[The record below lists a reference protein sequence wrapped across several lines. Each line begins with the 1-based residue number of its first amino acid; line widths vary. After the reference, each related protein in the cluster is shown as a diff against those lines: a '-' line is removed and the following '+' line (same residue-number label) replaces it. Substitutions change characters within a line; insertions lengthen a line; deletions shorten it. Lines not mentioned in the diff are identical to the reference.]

1 MTGRPQVRGLHSVP
15 RGMRCLLTL
24 AAVAATLTFSSTAT
38 AAPVATSDGAY
49 QALGKVFTE
58 PQGGCGGSPCSP
70 SAQGNLPATT
80 FLSYRDFV
88 DGMKYMNQR
97 KDWQRFV
104 EVLPLDGKIDDNDN
118 PAAGTDE
125 KAAFPGNNL
134 GSFEFTPKASYRSA
148 GLPTSG
154 LGRIKSD
161 IIVVR
166 VTDEMVPDA
175 GKKRYALS
183 LSIHG
188 IERAGIEGGVRTIED
203 LVTAATSKEKNGS
216 ARFDAPILKT
226 KGLGSTVPS
235 YRDVLRETVIYFTF
249 PNPDGW
255 RRGDSDVEKGPGLFF
270 QRYNGN
276 GVDVNRDFPD
286 IGFAFRPYSALSEPE
301 SRAITGGLSEIRA
314 KGGAFAAGDDLHG
327 QGGADSFS
335 YTLLPHGSHD
345 YAKNERIRDAA
356 KSINLVQ
363 QDVLKWSPLI
373 QSNDKPPSQ
382 CVPNPVLGEDCAPMY
397 GQNWGTVYDTI
408 NYTTTGALGDWFDSS
423 VGLKAD
429 GIDNEMSYSHLDKNT
444 AFDPVIEQMHVDG
457 NRGLIFAHLT
467 EMLGTKTPIFPAR
480 GRKGYVALD
489 RVKSAGRPG
498 TIAPPAG
505 TSPQA
510 DVESDTPLGADGN
523 ATFEFSVKRDAQT
536 YNGGM
541 RIDATQLNAQGI
553 SPGAAV
559 SKLTIQC
566 MGCDRHPGVK
576 NEEDDWI
583 TVTQDY
589 NQSPIYLQSGL
600 TAAVNEPEFDG
611 EGGKPVKWRAIVE
624 SPVGPV
630 VHFKVS
636 FTSGAATSD
645 GETGGGTP
653 PRQAAYDVAA
663 TDFWKKLNGFS
674 TPSSRIDD
682 VDADGIAKGK
692 GDVPDEL
699 DSLVL
704 TDEALPGY
712 VYPAPPATDVQGP
725 ITADTATR
733 APCAQQDGN
742 PRLPSCYEVIPV
754 TVQGGQGSMK
764 VTATPKNDQ
773 TDIALEIT
781 RVNADGTEDSLGFND
796 GGSFG
801 AAESLSVS
809 SPAAGKYNVYVY
821 NWAGPDSSASVKVE
835 FAPPPSGDASKSRY
849 SDAEYAKYVAKVR
862 DFVEGGGNLVLTDG
876 ALQMLPDL
884 FPGKIKRSDISLATS
899 YVGQVAFTKAQ
910 TTAKDPGT
918 AGNTLA
924 DPLAKNLKQPGARFN
939 NGLRRQTYEPTPLGF
954 AIQNKDS
961 GGDESHAEVW
971 QVGRAGFESAGGRV
985 AGTSVTA
992 APRTSQPVTSQVA
1005 LGELPIG
1012 KGQVR
1017 VLGALLPQPT
1027 EAFDHQ
1033 EGLEPFAVTYS
1044 GYFLA
1049 ENLTDWCKPGR
1060 NCPLPRVEGVN
1071 GAAGGGGGDGGA
1083 TVCAANNGFSSVG
1096 ARPSGKGLKLD
1107 FTRRMTQPVSVE
1119 VLSQSSGRNASKA
1132 KRVARFTNRVGGF
1145 AWNGK
1150 PTVKGAKVRDGIY
1163 TVRYT
1168 ITKRKGKSEVR
1179 QVTLERK
1186 KGKFKVLR
1194 DFERRPSCDALSGFT
1209 LYRPVFGGKTN
1220 RSLRIGYRLAKAGTT
1235 TVVVKRGKTTVK
1247 KFKVTKA
1254 KAKKTYVQRLAVKG
1268 LKRGDY
1274 TVTLTLVRGKVKTT
1288 AKLSA
1293 RRL

>member
-1 MTGRPQVRGLHSVP
+1 
-15 RGMRCLLTL
+15 MRRLLPFAVI
-24 AAVAATLTFSSTAT
+24 AAGLTFSSTAM

-49 QALGKVFTE
+49 QGLGRVFPD
-58 PQGGCGGSPCSP
+58 PQGGCAGSPCSP
-70 SAQGNLPATT
+70 SAQGNVPATT

-88 DGMKYMNQR
+88 DGLKYMNQR
-97 KDWQRFV
+97 KEWQRFI

-148 GLPTSG
+148 GLPTSS
-154 LGRIKSD
+154 LGRLKSD
-161 IIVVR
+161 ILVVR
-166 VTDEMVPDA
+166 VTDETVPDA

-188 IERAGIEGGVRTIED
+188 IERAGVEGGVRTIED
-203 LVTAATSKEKNGS
+203 LVTATTSKEKNGS
-216 ARFDAPILKT
+216 PRFDAPILKT
-226 KGLGSTVPS
+226 KGLGSTIPT

-276 GVDVNRDFPD
+276 GVDVNRDWPD
-286 IGFAFRPYSALSEPE
+286 IGFAFRPYTALSEPE
-301 SRAITGGLSEIRA
+301 SRALSSGLTEIRA
-314 KGGAFAAGDDLHG
+314 KAGPFSAGDDLHG
-327 QGGADSFS
+327 QNGADSFS

-345 YAKNERIRDAA
+345 YAKNERIRTAA
-356 KSINLVQ
+356 QAINLVQ
-363 QDVLKWSPLI
+363 QDVLSWSPLI
-373 QSNDKPPSQ
+373 QANDKPPGQ
-382 CVPNPVLGEDCAPMY
+382 CVADPVLGENCNPMY

-429 GIDNEMSYSHLDKNT
+429 GIDNEMSYSHIDKNI
-444 AFDPVIEQMHVDG
+444 AFDPLIEQMHVDG

-467 EMLGTKTPIFPAR
+467 EMLGTVQSIFPAR
-480 GRKGYVALD
+480 GKKGYVPLG
-489 RVKSAGRPG
+489 RVKGAERPS
-498 TIAPPAG
+498 TIAPPPG
-505 TSPQA
+505 TSPQPDLEE
-510 DVESDTPLGADGN
+510 DVPLGADGN
-523 ATFEFSVKRDAQT
+523 ATFEFSVKRDATT

-541 RIDATQLNAQGI
+541 RIDATQPNVQGI
-553 SPGAAV
+553 TPGALTA
-559 SKLTIQC
+559 KLTIQC

-576 NEEDDWI
+576 NEEDEWV

-589 NQSPIYLQSGL
+589 NQSGLYLQSGL

-611 EGGKPVKWRAIVE
+611 EGGKPVKWRAVVE
-624 SPVGPV
+624 SPAGPV
-630 VHFKVS
+630 VHIKVNFS
-636 FTSGAATSD
+636 SGPATSD

-653 PRQAAYDVAA
+653 PRQAGYDVAA
-663 TDFWKKLNGFS
+663 TDFWKKLNAFS

-682 VDADGIAKGK
+682 VDANGIAKGSD
-692 GDVPDEL
+692 DVPDSL
-699 DSLVL
+699 DSLIL
-704 TDEALPGY
+704 SDEALPGY
-712 VYPAPPATDVQGP
+712 VYPPPPASDIQAP
-725 ITADTATR
+725 ITANTGPR
-733 APCAQQDGN
+733 APCAQQEGN
-742 PRLPSCYEVIPV
+742 PRVPSCYEVVPV
-754 TVQGGQGSMK
+754 KVNGGQGSMK
-764 VTATPKNDQ
+764 VTATPSNDQ

-781 RVNADGTEDSLGFND
+781 RVGSDGSEDSIGFND

-809 SPAAGKYNVYVY
+809 SPSAGNYNVYVY
-821 NWAGPDSSASVKVE
+821 NWAGPDSSATVKIE
-835 FAPPPSGDASKSRY
+835 FGAPPSGDVSKSKY
-849 SDAEYAKYVAKVR
+849 TDAEYAKYVAKVR

-884 FPGKIKRSDISLATS
+884 FPGKIKRSDVSLATS
-899 YVGQVAFTKAQ
+899 YVGQVSLTKVP
-910 TTAKDPGT
+910 TDAKDPGT
-918 AGNTLA
+918 AGNTLS
-924 DPLAKNLKQPGARFN
+924 DPLAKNLKQRGARFN
-939 NGLRRQTYEPTPLGF
+939 SGLRRQTYEPTPLGF

-971 QVGRAGFESAGGRV
+971 QIGRSAFEAAGGRV

-992 APRTSQPVTSQVA
+992 APRSAKPVTDQVA

-1044 GYFLA
+1044 GYFLT

-1060 NCPLPRVEGVN
+1060 NCPLPRVEGVS
-1071 GAAGGGGGDGGA
+1071 GAEGGGAGGGGA
-1083 TVCAANNGFSSVG
+1083 TVCAANNGFRSVG

-1107 FTRRMTQPVSVE
+1107 FARRMSAPVTVD
-1119 VLSQSSGRNASKA
+1119 VLAQTTKSGRSIASKA

-1150 PTVKGAKVRDGIY
+1150 PTVKGAKVADGVY
-1163 TVRYT
+1163 VVRYT
-1168 ITKRKGKSEVR
+1168 IAKRAGKSEVR
-1179 QVTLERK
+1179 QVTLERR
-1186 KGKFKVLR
+1186 KGKWRKLR
-1194 DFERRPSCDALSGFT
+1194 DFERRPSCDALAGFT
-1209 LYRPVFGGKTN
+1209 LYRPVFGGKSK
-1220 RSLRIGYRLAKAGTT
+1220 RSLRIGYRLARAGTT
-1235 TVVVKRGKTTVK
+1235 TIVVKRGKKTVK
-1247 KFKVTKA
+1247 RFKA
-1254 KAKKTYVQRLAVKG
+1254 KKASAKKTYVQRLGLKG

-1274 TVTLTLVRGKVKTT
+1274 TVTLTLVRGKAKTT